1 MITELK
7 ELGLTEYEIRV
18 YTTLLKLGTAKGG
31 EICRKSGVPH
41 GKTYVALTQ
50 LADKGL
56 ITVLPM
62 KPKLFKI
69 IDPKKAIQFLKNK
82 KIKEI
87 DEVSN
92 SILSSLKELKVT
104 KKEEVHEKIEIKAGF
119 EASYEYFH
127 NIAKGAKKEVLLIS
141 RGEKVPYYTILD
153 AKKIIN
159 RKIDFKFI
167 IYEFNGNRKYVK
179 RLYDL
184 GINLRYYPTG
194 DFALV
199 VKDRKEC
206 FLSVRNPNNVN
217 DRITIYFSDE
227 VISRALAE
235 YFYAI
240 WKKAKPI
247 KF

>member
-1 MITELK
+1 MIEELK
-7 ELGLTEYEIRV
+7 KLGLTEYEIKV
-18 YTTLLKLGTAKGG
+18 YTTLIKLGTAKGG

-50 LADKGL
+50 LSDKGL

-69 IDPKKAIQFLKNK
+69 IDPKKAIESLKNRR
-82 KIKEI
+82 IKEI
-87 DEVSN
+87 DKLSN
-92 SILSSLKELKVT
+92 SILTSLKELKIP

-119 EASYEYFH
+119 EAVYEYFH
-127 NIAKGAKKEVLLIS
+127 IMTKEARKEVLLIS
-141 RGEKVPYYTILD
+141 RGEKVPHQTLIDGKRLVD
-153 AKKIIN
+153 

-167 IYEFNGNRKYVK
+167 VYEFNGNRKYVK

-194 DFALV
+194 EFALV
-199 VKDRKEC
+199 VMDRKEC
-206 FLSVRNPNNVN
+206 LLVVRNPININ
-217 DRITIYFSDE
+217 DRVTIYFKDN
-227 VISRALAE
+227 VISKALAE
-235 YFYAI
+235 YFYAV

-247 KF
+247 KL